1 MTMEKARRQEARNA
15 AALYAPSPNGSML
28 THAIVGSSI
37 AVMLMFAI
45 AGFYGVDFL
54 RLPILAVGLALAAGL
69 AGVVTNRVRTGR
81 NRRAVESEYQ
91 SRSVWTELPLSREPS
106 SNPQGVE

>member
-1 MTMEKARRQEARNA
+1 MTTDKARHQEARNA

-69 AGVVTNRVRTGR
+69 VGVATNRVRTGR

-91 SRSVWTELPLSREPS
+91 RRSVWTELRLPRAPS
-106 SNPQGVE
+106 STPQGTE

>member
-1 MTMEKARRQEARNA
+1 MTMEKARRREARNA
-15 AALYAPSPNGSML
+15 AALYAPVPNGSML
-28 THAIVGSSI
+28 THALVGSSI
-37 AVMLMFAI
+37 GVMLMFAI

-54 RLPILAVGLALAAGL
+54 RLPILAMGLALAAGL
-69 AGVVTNRVRTGR
+69 AGVATNRVRTGR

-91 SRSVWTELPLSREPS
+91 RLSVWAELHLSRAPS